1 MEVEIVNNGARD
13 IRVIVDGNTIDDL
26 VLKASERGS
35 FVTSDAGTLQL
46 REYGDSSSAGGEE
59 PTPEPHA

>member
-46 REYGDSSSAGGEE
+46 REYGDSSSSEDPPDVAR
-59 PTPEPHA
+59 PHA

>member
-1 MEVEIVNNGARD
+1 MEVAIENNGARD

-26 VLKASERGS
+26 VLKAGESGS

-46 REYGDSSSAGGEE
+46 REYGDGGSVGEE
-59 PTPEPHA
+59 PAPEPHA